1 MTDETRPNEFPHLP
15 YSLEGHFQPWYDDRR
30 DYNTNAPTYYDYLAN
45 VNHLPSQEAEAIN
58 KIAKRNIAFEESDCV
73 EFTKIYDWIKDIPD
87 ENIHR
92 ADIVKVRANVITHT
106 EPMKFLVDEGG
117 KEPTRV
123 SFDNAIVCYHG
134 NRRGTKG
141 LFAPNYL
148 PLIERNISNINMLS
162 KNHTEYVQYV
172 DGIINDLTTKVNG
185 MVETVNNI
193 KEENQ
198 RLRGAVQKFVDNL
211 NYNGNATTN
220 DISTFEL
227 VDGIACGNIN
237 VWTGQAGGGSLIRTH
252 NGVHENDVT
261 IGHI

>member
-1 MTDETRPNEFPHLP
+1 MADETRPNEFPHLP

-45 VNHLPSQEAEAIN
+45 INSLPASEVELIN
-58 KIAKRNIAFEESDCV
+58 RVAKRN
-73 EFTKIYDWIKDIPD
+73 FTVKNPNNCFTLTKKGDWISEGDKGD
-87 ENIHR
+87 NGQSSWHY
-92 ADIVKVRANVITHT
+92 NV
-106 EPMKFLVDEGG
+106 ELEGNVNLETDPEAQDFNA
-117 KEPTRV
+117 KHYELP
-123 SFDNAIVCYHG
+123 NAITCKDG
-134 NRRGTKG
+134 G
-141 LFAPNYL
+141 LYAPQYRPILESMQEDLNTL
-148 PLIERNISNINMLS
+148 G
-162 KNHTEYVQYV
+162 KHHTDYVTY
-172 DGIINDLTTKVNG
+172 NDKKIFQLTTE
-185 MVETVNNI
+185 M
-193 KEENQ
+193 EELKNKY
-198 RLRGAVQKFVDNL
+198 LEMTTKYTILVTAVQKFVDNL